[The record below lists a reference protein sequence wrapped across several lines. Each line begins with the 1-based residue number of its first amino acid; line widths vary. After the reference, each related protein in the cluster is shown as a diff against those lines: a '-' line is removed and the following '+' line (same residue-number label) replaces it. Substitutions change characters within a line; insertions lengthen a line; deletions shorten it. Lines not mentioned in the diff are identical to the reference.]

1 MLGFTLTGLYVRE
14 GTLSTDRHIRAAIE
28 RLPTPAA
35 SASTAST
42 QALHSSTDNLHSPAE
57 APAGRVT
64 RAFIHGTVCAIDGR
78 GG

>member
-14 GTLSTDRHIRAAIE
+14 GTLSTDRHIRAATE
-28 RLPTPAA
+28 SLPTPAA

-42 QALHSSTDNLHSPAE
+42 QALHSSTANLHSPE